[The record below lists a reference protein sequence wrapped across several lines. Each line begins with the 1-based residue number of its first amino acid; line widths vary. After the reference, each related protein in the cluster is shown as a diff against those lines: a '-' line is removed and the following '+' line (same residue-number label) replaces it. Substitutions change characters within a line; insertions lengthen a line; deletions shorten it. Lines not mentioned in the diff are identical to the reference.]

1 MSTQSA
7 PALLLYVEDEVL
19 IQQMAAIA
27 LEEGGFAVEA
37 VMTGDEAIAVLD
49 ARAGD
54 FQALVTDIV
63 MPGAADGWAVA
74 RHAREL
80 IPTLPVVYTSG
91 DSAHEWASQGVPNSV
106 MIQKPFAP
114 AQIVVAVSTLINAL
128 PPA

>member
-1 MSTQSA
+1 MSTQSP

-37 VMTGDEAIAVLD
+37 VLSGDEAIAVLD
-49 ARAGD
+49 ARAD
-54 FQALVTDIV
+54 EFHALITDIV
-63 MPGAADGWAVA
+63 MPGAKDGWAVA

-80 IPTLPVVYTSG
+80 VPTLPVVYTSG
-91 DSAHEWASQGVPNSV
+91 DSAHDWASHGVPNSV

-114 AQIVVAVSTLINAL
+114 AQIVVAVSNLINAL